1 VKTLN
6 LLIKLEKR
14 KVEQILLEK
23 KSVAQEIAL
32 HEIEVEKLED
42 RIINE
47 TQKYTGTEFAIYL
60 EKFIE
65 STKLNINNINQKIY
79 SYQNILQKL
88 EEELILAFS
97 EQKRYEIIL
106 AAKIKEKEKKSLAKQ
121 LKEIDEMNILKAGSL
136 NADN

>member
-1 VKTLN
+1 MKTLN

>member
-1 VKTLN
+1 MKTLN

-32 HEIEVEKLED
+32 LEIEVEKLED
-42 RIINE
+42 SIIKE

-65 STKLNINNINQKIY
+65 SAKLNINNINQKIY
-79 SYQNILQKL
+79 SYQNILKKL

-106 AAKIKEKEKKSLAKQ
+106 ATKIKEKEKKSLAKQ